1 MCASLGSGHPLAND
15 FRVGRTALIFNL
27 NKIHQPPP
35 QLDIYLSGTYCLS
48 TRSNP
53 RFSIIKSR
61 RFPDVVRFVGG
72 RLSHHARS
80 PTFPTLTVASNEK
93 NNH

>member
-35 QLDIYLSGTYCLS
+35 QLDIYLSGTYCHS
-48 TRSNP
+48 TRPNS
-53 RFSIIKSR
+53 RLFIIKSR
-61 RFPDVVRFVGG
+61 RFPDVVRFVGVD
-72 RLSHHARS
+72 S
-80 PTFPTLTVASNEK
+80 PTMPAFPPFPP
-93 NNH
+93 

>member
-35 QLDIYLSGTYCLS
+35 QLDIYLSGTYCHS
-48 TRSNP
+48 TRPNP
-53 RFSIIKSR
+53 RLSIIKSR
-61 RFPDVVRFVGG
+61 RFPDVVRFVGVD
-72 RLSHHARS
+72 S
-80 PTFPTLTVASNEK
+80 PTMPAFPPFPP
-93 NNH
+93 